1 MTKRNSIKSKNSNK
15 NVININIDTKR
26 KSRKN
31 KRHQTSSRNSQ
42 PIMISNNIQ
51 PQRSQY
57 PQMMPQHNEIHPS
70 YFHRNRSQESPDLM
84 SQITKEENKIKE
96 NNFYRNIINDS
107 SHLHRIHVPTQLHKV
122 LQNEDIPENNA
133 GISNVEKMKF
143 KSNHQEYDYPTPP
156 IINETHINN
165 MIPSNKN
172 SYTQLGNNN
181 IPNEEPIEK
190 YKINNTNRHNPHD
203 TPLIAI
209 IPEKKSLYKQQ
220 IEDLE
225 MSIYNL
231 RTPPRH
237 NIARRTAPMFR
248 TPINNN
254 IPILSP
260 QSNSKSY
267 SIDIDN
273 TMDTGPILNL
283 HSVEHNQQG
292 LDTTL
297 GSFYNLHNRTVSTT
311 PRKKLSNSIPNT
323 PDRLQPFQE
332 EINKEPNILNEMDS
346 NPDNQQIHKVKT
358 DYNKNYKII
367 YEHTKEQW
375 KLNNPGEKFP
385 LTQEQGRG
393 KTASQ
398 LVDLISQVD
407 KEKHNEQINLLKVAT
422 ERKKLE
428 SSIRRQEL
436 EIRRKELQVKQASKS
451 LVPSLVQLKT
461 PLKSKIPYK

>member
-1 MTKRNSIKSKNSNK
+1 
-15 NVININIDTKR
+15 
-26 KSRKN
+26 
-31 KRHQTSSRNSQ
+31 
-42 PIMISNNIQ
+42 
-51 PQRSQY
+51 
-57 PQMMPQHNEIHPS
+57 
-70 YFHRNRSQESPDLM
+70 
-84 SQITKEENKIKE
+84 
-96 NNFYRNIINDS
+96 
-107 SHLHRIHVPTQLHKV
+107 
-122 LQNEDIPENNA
+122 
-133 GISNVEKMKF
+133 MKF
-143 KSNHQEYDYPTPP
+143 KTNNQEYDYPTPP

-181 IPNEEPIEK
+181 IPNEEPTEK
-190 YKINNTNRHNPHD
+190 YKINNTNRHTPHD

-237 NIARRTAPMFR
+237 NIARRTTPMFR

-292 LDTTL
+292 LDNTL

-375 KLNNPGEKFP
+375 KNKAEVK
-385 LTQEQGRG
+385 R
-393 KTASQ
+393 
-398 LVDLISQVD
+398 LV
-407 KEKHNEQINLLKVAT
+407 N
-422 ERKKLE
+422 
-428 SSIRRQEL
+428 
-436 EIRRKELQVKQASKS
+436 
-451 LVPSLVQLKT
+451 
-461 PLKSKIPYK
+461 